1 MKASDLAG
9 FFLRSLFIMASLNF
23 QRMQNLGFAFA
34 ILPLARGMGKDEK
47 NISSF
52 LVRHL
57 EYFNTHPYLSGAVL
71 GSVIRLETDYG
82 HHDQTSDIARDIS
95 RLKKSLMGPYAA
107 IGDSFFWG
115 SLRPLAGITAAAMAY
130 QGSVWGPFVLL
141 LLFDPLQFWIRL
153 KGFLEGYRHGW
164 QGITYIQSWDLPR
177 LARFM
182 RWGTTFGLALAAAC
196 LGRGIADAYSG
207 MWMQPLVGIAV
218 LAVVLLSFLAMERG
232 LSPLTI
238 LYGMTA
244 VCVALMI

>member
-34 ILPLARGMGKDEK
+34 ILPLVRGRGKDGK
-47 NISSF
+47 DISPF

-71 GSVIRLETDYG
+71 GSVIRLETDRG
-82 HHDQTSDIARDIS
+82 NHDQSADIS

-115 SLRPLAGITAAAMAY
+115 SLRPLAGATAAVMAY
-130 QGSVWGPFVLL
+130 HGSVWGPFVLL
-141 LLFDPLQFWIRL
+141 LLFDPLQLWIRL
-153 KGFLEGYRHGW
+153 KGFIEGYRHGW
-164 QGITYIQSWDLPR
+164 QGITYIQSWNLPR
-177 LARFM
+177 LGRFM
-182 RWGTTFGLALAAAC
+182 RWGTIFCLSIAAAC
-196 LGRGIADAYSG
+196 CGRGIAAAYPG
-207 MWMQPLVGIAV
+207 IGMQPLFSIAV
-218 LAVVLLSFLAMERG
+218 LAAVILSFLAMERG

-244 VCVALMI
+244 GCVALMI

>member
-34 ILPLARGMGKDEK
+34 ILPLSRRMGKDEK
-47 NISSF
+47 RISSF

-71 GSVIRLETDYG
+71 GSVIALETANG
-82 HHDQTSDIARDIS
+82 HHEQTPDIS

-115 SLRPLAGITAAAMAY
+115 SLRPLAGISAAAMAY
-130 QGSVWGPFVLL
+130 QGYSWSPFVLL
-141 LLFDPLQFWIRL
+141 LLFDPMHLWIRL
-153 KGFLEGYRHGW
+153 KGFIEGYRHGW
-164 QGITYIQSWDLPR
+164 QGITFIQSWDLPR
-177 LARFM
+177 LARFI
-182 RWGTTFGLALAAAC
+182 RWGTILCLSIATAC
-196 LGRGIADAYSG
+196 LGREIATAYSG
-207 MWMQPLVGIAV
+207 IWIQPLVGMAV
-218 LAVVLLSFLAMERG
+218 LAAVLLSFMGMERG
-232 LSPLTI
+232 LSPLAI

-244 VCVALMI
+244 GCMALMI

>member
-34 ILPLARGMGKDEK
+34 ILPLSRRMGKDEK
-47 NISSF
+47 SISSF
-52 LVRHL
+52 LLRHL

-71 GSVIRLETDYG
+71 GSVIALEGDNG
-82 HHDQTSDIARDIS
+82 HPGQIADIS

-115 SLRPLAGITAAAMAY
+115 SLRPLAGIAAAAMAY
-130 QGSVWGPFVLL
+130 QGYAWGPFVLL
-141 LLFDPLQFWIRL
+141 LLFAPIHLWIRL
-153 KGFLEGYRHGW
+153 KGFIEGYRHGW

-177 LARFM
+177 LARFI
-182 RWGTTFGLALAAAC
+182 RWGTILCLSIAAAC
-196 LGRGIADAYSG
+196 LGREIANAYSG
-207 MWMQPLVGIAV
+207 IWMQPLVGIAA
-218 LAVVLLSFLAMERG
+218 LALVLLSFLAMERG
-232 LSPLTI
+232 LSPLAI

-244 VCVALMI
+244 GCVALMV

>member
-1 MKASDLAG
+1 MKISDLAG
-9 FFLRSLFIMASLNF
+9 YYFRSLFIMASLNF

-34 ILPLARGMGKDEK
+34 ILPLARRMGKDEK
-47 NISSF
+47 SISSF

-57 EYFNTHPYLSGAVL
+57 EYFNTNPYLSGAVL
-71 GSVIRLETDYG
+71 GSVIALETDDE
-82 HHDQTSDIARDIS
+82 HNDHTSDIS

-130 QGSVWGPFVLL
+130 QGSAWGPFVFV

-177 LARFM
+177 LSRFM
-182 RWGTTFGLALAAAC
+182 RWGTIFCLAVAAAC
-196 LGRGIADAYSG
+196 LGRGIANAYSG
-207 MWMQPLVGIAV
+207 ICIQPLVGIA
-218 LAVVLLSFLAMERG
+218 LLAAVVLSFLAMERG
-232 LSPLTI
+232 LSPLAI

-244 VCVALMI
+244 GCVAMMI

>member
-1 MKASDLAG
+1 
-9 FFLRSLFIMASLNF
+9 MASLNF

-34 ILPLARGMGKDEK
+34 VLPLLRGMGKDEK
-47 NISSF
+47 SISSF

-57 EYFNTHPYLSGAVL
+57 GYFNTHPYLSGAVL
-71 GSVIRLETDYG
+71 GSVIRLEEGNG
-82 HHDQTSDIARDIS
+82 HHDQTSDIS

-130 QGSVWGPFVLL
+130 QGSAWAPFVLL
-141 LLFDPLQFWIRL
+141 LIFDPLHAWIRL
-153 KGFLEGYRHGW
+153 KGFLEGYRQGW

-177 LARFM
+177 LAHFM
-182 RWGTTFGLALAAAC
+182 RWGTIFCLAVAAAC
-196 LGRGIADAYSG
+196 LSQGIANTYLG
-207 MWMQPLVGIAV
+207 IWMQSLVGIAV
-218 LAVVLLSFLAMERG
+218 LAAVLLSFLAVERG

-244 VCVALMI
+244 GCVALMI

>member
-1 MKASDLAG
+1 MKTSDLAG

-34 ILPLARGMGKDEK
+34 ILPLARRMGKDEK
-47 NISSF
+47 KISSF
-52 LVRHL
+52 LARHL

-71 GSVIRLETDYG
+71 GSVIKLEADNG
-82 HHDQTSDIARDIS
+82 HHDQTADIS

-130 QGSVWGPFVLL
+130 QGSVWAPFVLL
-141 LLFDPLQFWIRL
+141 LLFDPLQVWIRM
-153 KGFLEGYRHGW
+153 KGFMEGYRHGW

-177 LARFM
+177 LARIM
-182 RWGTTFGLALAAAC
+182 RWGTVFCLAIAAAC
-196 LGRGIADAYSG
+196 LGQGIASVYSG
-207 MWMQPLVGIAV
+207 IWMQPLVSIAV
-218 LAVVLLSFLAMERG
+218 LAAVLLSFLAVERG
-232 LSPLTI
+232 LSSIII

-244 VCVALMI
+244 GCVALMI

>member
-1 MKASDLAG
+1 M
-9 FFLRSLFIMASLNF
+9 
-23 QRMQNLGFAFA
+23 GFAVA
-34 ILPLARGMGKDEK
+34 ILPLIRRMGKDEK
-47 NISSF
+47 SISSF

-71 GSVIRLETDYG
+71 GSVIRLEAANG
-82 HHDQTSDIARDIS
+82 HHDHTSEIS

-115 SLRPLAGITAAAMAY
+115 SLRPLTGITAAAIAY

-141 LLFDPLQFWIRL
+141 LLFDPLQIWIRL
-153 KGFLEGYRHGW
+153 KGFLEGYRQGW

-177 LARFM
+177 LARYM
-182 RWGTTFGLALAAAC
+182 RWGTIFCLAVAAAW
-196 LGRGIADAYSG
+196 LGQGIANAYSG
-207 MWMQPLVGIAV
+207 IWMQPLVSIAV
-218 LAVVLLSFLAMERG
+218 LTAVLLSFLAMERG

-244 VCVALMI
+244 GSLALMI